1 MAGDAEGARPRPDRD
16 VAVTGLGAVTPY
28 GVGVDALWDG
38 WCAGRQTADR
48 VRSFDVTGYPCQI
61 ACELDGF
68 DPQEHLPRKL
78 VRQLDPFAQFGLIA
92 AHEALAQAGLVV
104 EGDGVRVPL
113 IDDVDPTRVGVLC
126 ASGIGGINE
135 MTDQYARQLAEGPG
149 KVRPFMAIALPLNM
163 AGGQIAIRH
172 GLQAQSWSVVSACA
186 SGTDGIGAALD
197 LLRAGR
203 ADVVVAGGAEAAVN
217 PLSLAGFGA
226 AGAMSRRND
235 DPASAS
241 RPFDVGRDGF
251 VAGEGAGMLV
261 LETLDHARARGAEP
275 LALLSGYG
283 ASNDAHHPTAP
294 HPEGSGASRALELC
308 LADAEL
314 PREQVGHVNAHGTS
328 TPTNDPSEAAALR
341 RVFGDQADH
350 LALSSTKSA
359 IGHLLGAAGGVEAVA
374 TVRAL
379 TDGLVPPTLN
389 LDEQDPDCPVDVV
402 TGAPRRVAASAA
414 LSESFGFGGHNGV
427 LAFRAWS
434 SQP

>member
-1 MAGDAEGARPRPDRD
+1 MAAHVERGSSRRDRD
-16 VAVTGLGAVTPY
+16 VAVTGIGAVTPY
-28 GVGVDALWDG
+28 GVGVEAFWNG
-38 WCAGRQTADR
+38 WCAGRQTAGR
-48 VRSFDVTGYPCQI
+48 VTKFDPTGYPCQI
-61 ACELDGF
+61 ACEISDF
-68 DPQEHLPRKL
+68 DPQAHLPRKV
-78 VRQLDPFAQFGLIA
+78 VRQLDPFAQYGLIA

-113 IDDVDPTRVGVLC
+113 VEGVDPTRVGVLC

-135 MTDQYARQLAEGPG
+135 MTDQYERQLADGPS

-197 LLRAGR
+197 MLRAGR

-226 AGAMSRRND
+226 AGAMSKRND
-235 DPASAS
+235 DPATAS
-241 RPFDVGRDGF
+241 RPFAVGRDGF

-261 LETLDHARARGAEP
+261 LETLEHARARGAEP

-283 ASNDAHHPTAP
+283 ASNDAHHPTSP
-294 HPEGSGASRALELC
+294 HPEGDGASRALELC

-314 PREQVGHVNAHGTS
+314 SPGDIGHVNAHGTS

-341 RVFGDQADH
+341 RVFGDHADD

-379 TDGLVPPTLN
+379 TDGLIPPTLN

-402 TGAPRRVAASAA
+402 TGAPRRRELRAA

-427 LAFRAWS
+427 LAFRARS
-434 SQP
+434 